1 MISNKYNKNSN
12 LIPFI
17 AMFFVPLFFH
27 FFNYFQNGFLLH
39 DSLGYYQRFKYLVEY
54 LEEFKHLPFWVDQF
68 FYGTNSLFLFIKIG
82 FIGTTF
88 ALLVSILK
96 INTYISFI
104 LLLSLY
110 SFIIIYGI
118 YLNLKKLKNINII
131 IIFLSVLFAS
141 SSSNLIAYDFDNMF
155 IISIPYV
162 FYWINKFF
170 DNYRII
176 NLSKVFLIIFAQHLL
191 FASYTIIPIIYIC
204 LLIFLINLL
213 FNGINF
219 KKIFKINFY
228 KDYVILFIS
237 LVLFVVLAWFISF
250 QYYQYDFS
258 FDALAQKRNKD
269 LSVNFN
275 HFRIFA
281 KVPLDNLLFTFFTN
295 SFTWFQGLKN
305 FTKDFV
311 FGYSFAGVISISYFL
326 LKFKFF
332 LRQSVFRIIVSFI
345 IVLFII
351 SSLNIKIVDY
361 AFFSLP
367 KMDIYR
373 HLSYILNL
381 AKPVLLIFIGIIL
394 NDMLARKNIKILKR
408 SIIISAFFYFAFIIT
423 IFLLE
428 QFSLEIKNIFN
439 LGYDKEV
446 FSKTSKILLSLNFL
460 LILLIYL
467 ATFQNKYLIF
477 KGTVIFLF
485 IVTIYSFNI
494 KPLTINKDKIINY
507 KQTFIHNKVNFN
519 KKDECLDKTI
529 FFEKYQDYFE
539 LASPIW
545 TATYGTFY
553 LVIPDWPC
561 KPVARW
567 VLRETKHDPDTYQ
580 YKNIAFSKNFILEKI
595 NNNKYFIKS
604 PAQNISGLLK
614 ISYNKNWKITSD
626 NKIINGV
633 IDKGGFIYIDHKNE
647 NSKELFLE
655 FKDINLKIFVYVQL
669 LAGFGFFILLFFRLK
684 KILTK

>member
-1 MISNKYNKNSN
+1 MIRNKYSKNSN
-12 LIPFI
+12 FISFI

-39 DSLGYYQRFKYLVEY
+39 DSLGYYQRFKYLVDY
-54 LEEFKHLPFWVDQF
+54 LEEFKNFPFWVDQF

-82 FIGTTF
+82 FIGTAF
-88 ALLVSILK
+88 AIIVSILK
-96 INTYISFI
+96 INTYIAFI
-104 LLLSLY
+104 FLLSLY

-155 IISIPYV
+155 IISIPYI

-170 DNYRII
+170 DNYKII

-191 FASYTIIPIIYIC
+191 FASYTLVPIIYISIF
-204 LLIFLINLL
+204 IFLINLL
-213 FNGINF
+213 FKGIDF
-219 KKIFKINFY
+219 KKIFKINAY
-228 KDYVILFIS
+228 KDYGILFIS
-237 LVLFVVLAWFISF
+237 IGLFIVLAWFISF

-258 FDALAQKRNKD
+258 FDALEQKRNKD
-269 LSVNFN
+269 LSVDFN
-275 HFRIFA
+275 HFRTFA

-311 FGYSFAGVISISYFL
+311 FGYSFAGVISIFYFL
-326 LKFKFF
+326 FKFKFF
-332 LRQSVFRIIVSFI
+332 LKQNVFRIILSFI
-345 IVLFII
+345 ILLFVI

-381 AKPVLLIFIGIIL
+381 GKPILLIFIGIIL
-394 NDMLARKNIKILKR
+394 SDMLETKNIKILKK
-408 SIIISAFFYFAFIIT
+408 SIIISAFLYFAFIIT
-423 IFLLE
+423 IFILE
-428 QFSLEIKNIFN
+428 KFSLEIKNTFD
-439 LGYDKEV
+439 LGYDKEI

-460 LILLIYL
+460 LILFIYL
-467 ATFQNKYLIF
+467 ATFKNKYFFL
-477 KGTVIFLF
+477 KGAVIFF
-485 IVTIYSFNI
+485 TIVTIYSFNI
-494 KPLTINKDKIINY
+494 KPLTINKDKIKNY
-507 KQTFIHNKVNFN
+507 KETFIQNKVNFN
-519 KKDECLDKTI
+519 KKDECIGAAI
-529 FFEKYQDYFE
+529 FFKKYQDYFE
-539 LASPIW
+539 LASPLW

-580 YKNIAFSKNFILEKI
+580 YKNITFSKNFILEKI

-604 PAQNISGLLK
+604 SAQNISGLLK

-626 NKIINGV
+626 GKIINGV
-633 IDKGGFIYIDHKNE
+633 IDKGGFIYIDHKNKS
-647 NSKELFLE
+647 SKELFLE

-669 LAGFGFFILLFFRLK
+669 LSGFGFFVLLFFGLK
-684 KILTK
+684 KKFN